1 MRRGERQEVNPLYLT
16 PTADREVPVLNYHF
30 DWSIITSGT
39 YHEWL
44 VSGLKI
50 TLKISAISIVLSF
63 ALGLTIAV
71 MRMSGNRLLRW
82 LAYAYLEFFRNT
94 PLLVQIFF
102 WYFGSYKILPT
113 AVNDWLNATGFEF
126 AAAVIAL
133 TIYTSAF
140 IAEDI
145 RSGVLS
151 IPKEQMEAARSAG
164 FSYLRSMQYI
174 ILPQAVRITIPPLVN
189 QFLNVAKN
197 SSLAMTIGVMEITY
211 QARQV
216 ESYTFKG
223 FEAFT
228 AATVVY
234 LTLSLVLTALV
245 NLYNEKVLNIHKAV

>member
-1 MRRGERQEVNPLYLT
+1 MLKYK
-16 PTADREVPVLNYHF
+16 F
-30 DWSIITSGT
+30 DWAVVLSGK
-39 YHEWL
+39 YFDWL
-44 VSGLKI
+44 VSGVKVTIQL
-50 TLKISAISIVLSF
+50 SAMSIALAF
-63 ALGLTIAV
+63 LLGLIIAV
-71 MRMSGNRLLRW
+71 MRMSKVRPVRW
-82 LAYAYLEFFRNT
+82 FALGYLEFFRNT

-113 AVNDWLNATGFEF
+113 AVNDWLVTQNFEF
-126 AAAVIAL
+126 ASAVIAL

-151 IPKEQMEAARSAG
+151 IPKEQMEAARSSG
-164 FSYLRSMQYI
+164 FSYIRSMRYI
-174 ILPQAVRITIPPLVN
+174 ILPQAVRITIPPLIS
-189 QFLNVAKN
+189 QFLNLVKN
-197 SSLAMTIGVMEITY
+197 SSLAMTIGVAELTY

-234 LTLSLVLTALV
+234 LAMSIIITVVVTWYSKTILSPL
-245 NLYNEKVLNIHKAV
+245 KAR

>member
-1 MRRGERQEVNPLYLT
+1 MRVPLCLDPY
-16 PTADREVPVLNYHF
+16 PMLNYTF
-30 DWSIITSGT
+30 DWSIITSGK
-39 YHEWL
+39 YFDWL
-44 VSGLKI
+44 VSGLLT
-50 TLKISAISIVLSF
+50 TLKLSALSIVLAF
-63 ALGLTIAV
+63 LLGLLIAV
-71 MRMSGNRLLRW
+71 MRMSDNKPVRW
-82 LAYAYLEFFRNT
+82 IAHAYLEFFRNT

-113 AVNDWLNATGFEF
+113 VVNDWLNVAGFEF
-126 AAAVIAL
+126 AAAAIAL

-174 ILPQAVRITIPPLVN
+174 ILPQAIRITIPPLVN
-189 QFLNVAKN
+189 QFLNLVKN

-234 LTLSLVLTALV
+234 LALSIIITSLV
-245 NLYNEKVLNIHKAV
+245 NLYNEKVLNIHKAA

>member
-1 MRRGERQEVNPLYLT
+1 
-16 PTADREVPVLNYHF
+16 VLNYQF
-30 DWSIITSGT
+30 DWSIVTSGK
-39 YHEWL
+39 YFEWL
-44 VSGLKI
+44 VSGFKV
-50 TLKISAISIVLSF
+50 TLQLSALSIVLAF
-63 ALGLTIAV
+63 LLGLLIAV
-71 MRMSGNRLLRW
+71 MRMSQNRPVRW
-82 LAYAYLEFFRNT
+82 FAHAYLEFFRNT

-113 AVNDWLNATGFEF
+113 AVNDWLNNTNFEF

-174 ILPQAVRITIPPLVN
+174 ILPQAVRLTVPPLVN
-189 QFLNVAKN
+189 QFLNLAKN
-197 SSLAMTIGVMEITY
+197 SSLAMTIGVMELTY

-234 LTLSLVLTALV
+234 VAISLVITALV
-245 NLYNEKVLNIHKAV
+245 NLYNEKVLNIHKAA

>member
-1 MRRGERQEVNPLYLT
+1 MV
-16 PTADREVPVLNYHF
+16 
-30 DWSIITSGT
+30 TSGQ
-39 YHEWL
+39 YAEWL
-44 VSGLKI
+44 LSGIKVTFELS
-50 TLKISAISIVLSF
+50 LVSIVLSF
-63 ALGLTIAV
+63 LLGLLIAV
-71 MRMSGNRLLRW
+71 MRMSRVGPVRW
-82 LAYAYLEFFRNT
+82 FAHAYLEFFRNT

-113 AVNDWLNATGFEF
+113 VFNDWLNTTNFEF

-145 RSGVLS
+145 RSGVRS
-151 IPKEQMEAARSAG
+151 IPKEQMEAARSSG

-174 ILPQAVRITIPPLVN
+174 ILPQAVRLTIPPLIN
-189 QFLNVAKN
+189 QFLNLTKN
-197 SSLAMTIGVMEITY
+197 SSLAMTIGVMELTY

-228 AATVVY
+228 AATLVYVVISMIITGMV
-234 LTLSLVLTALV
+234 TLYSK
-245 NLYNEKVLNIHKAV
+245 KVLSPMKAH

>member
-1 MRRGERQEVNPLYLT
+1 MLKYQ
-16 PTADREVPVLNYHF
+16 F
-30 DWSIITSGT
+30 DWSVVTSGK
-39 YHEWL
+39 YFDWL
-44 VSGLKI
+44 VSGVVVTIKLS
-50 TLKISAISIVLSF
+50 TVSIILAF
-63 ALGLTIAV
+63 LLGLLIAV
-71 MRMSGNRLLRW
+71 MRMSHVRPVRW
-82 LAYAYLEFFRNT
+82 FALAYLEFFRNT

-102 WYFGSYKILPT
+102 WYFGSYKILPQG
-113 AVNDWLNATGFEF
+113 VNDWLNSTSFEF

-189 QFLNVAKN
+189 QFLNLAKN
-197 SSLAMTIGVMEITY
+197 SSLAMTIGVMELTY

-228 AATVVY
+228 AATLVY
-234 LTLSLVLTALV
+234 LVISVVITSLMH
-245 NLYNEKVLNIHKAV
+245 LYDTRVLNPHRA

>member
-1 MRRGERQEVNPLYLT
+1 
-16 PTADREVPVLNYHF
+16 VLKYQF
-30 DWSIITSGT
+30 DWAVVLSGK
-39 YHEWL
+39 YFDWL
-44 VSGLKI
+44 VSGVKI
-50 TLKISAISIVLSF
+50 TIQLSVVSIALAF
-63 ALGLTIAV
+63 LLGLFIAV
-71 MRMSGNRLLRW
+71 MRMSKVRPVRW
-82 LAYAYLEFFRNT
+82 FAHGYLEFFRNT

-113 AVNDWLNATGFEF
+113 VVNDWLVTQNFEF
-126 AAAVIAL
+126 ASAVIAL

-151 IPKEQMEAARSAG
+151 IPKEQMEAARSSG
-164 FSYLRSMQYI
+164 FSFLRSMRYI
-174 ILPQAVRITIPPLVN
+174 ILPQAVRITIPPLIN
-189 QFLNVAKN
+189 QFLNVVKN
-197 SSLAMTIGVMEITY
+197 SSLAMTIGVAELTY

-234 LTLSLVLTALV
+234 LAMSIIITVAVTWYSKTILSPLRAR
-245 NLYNEKVLNIHKAV
+245 